1 MRKIDLFAYGEL
13 ARRESMTHKKVS
25 SVTGFAIKK
34 EEEQKEQDENANT
47 NGKMSLSTNASQVN
61 TGNSEI
67 QTRLNDLDDN
77 MMVKDFLSY
86 R

>member
-13 ARRESMTHKKVS
+13 ARRESITQKKVS

-47 NGKMSLSTNASQVN
+47 NGKMSL
-61 TGNSEI
+61 
-67 QTRLNDLDDN
+67 
-77 MMVKDFLSY
+77 
-86 R
+86 